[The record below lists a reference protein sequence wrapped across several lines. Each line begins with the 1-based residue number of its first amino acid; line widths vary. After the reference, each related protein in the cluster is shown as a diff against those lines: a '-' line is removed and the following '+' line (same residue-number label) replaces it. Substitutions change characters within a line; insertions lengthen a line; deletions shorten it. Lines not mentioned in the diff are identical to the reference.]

1 MSGWIKLHRDIL
13 EHKIFKSKP
22 IGKGEAWIRL
32 ILMASYKDS
41 DFFVNDVYFSAKRGQ
56 ILVSQ
61 RTISDE
67 FGWSQNKLKRFL
79 NWLKSER
86 MIDYET
92 NTRLTIITICNYSK
106 YQSLDNDDGR
116 TESAQTNDQKAHGK
130 RTESARMNDIQEYKE
145 IKEGKETKDIR
156 ANALVKI
163 TRKNEISEI
172 FDYWKIATGHIQSQL
187 LDKRKR
193 LIQKTLD
200 GGYTAIQIKLAIDGH
215 KKSTWH
221 KTNGFDGIEY
231 SLKPENIDKFIKMA
245 GMTNDELTRNS
256 GKLTWGDWEFIC

>member
-145 IKEGKETKDIR
+145 IK
-156 ANALVKI
+156 
-163 TRKNEISEI
+163 
-172 FDYWKIATGHIQSQL
+172 
-187 LDKRKR
+187 
-193 LIQKTLD
+193 
-200 GGYTAIQIKLAIDGH
+200 
-215 KKSTWH
+215 
-221 KTNGFDGIEY
+221 
-231 SLKPENIDKFIKMA
+231 
-245 GMTNDELTRNS
+245 
-256 GKLTWGDWEFIC
+256 